1 MPKSRV
7 RRKPAYVPPPT
18 RSASKAVGK
27 PWVGP
32 AMGIFFLIGIA
43 WLVVYYITGSNI
55 PVFDTLGNWNLLVGF
70 GLICIGFGLATKWQ

>member
-18 RSASKAVGK
+18 RSAKKMSGK

-32 AMGIFFLIGIA
+32 AMGIFFLVGIA
-43 WLVVYYITGSNI
+43 WLVIYYITSANI
-55 PVFDTLGNWNLLVGF
+55 PLFSTLGNWNLAVGF
-70 GLICIGFGLATKWQ
+70 GLICIGFGLATQWR